1 MPGNGCPGRVDA
13 VVPALHGSFGEDGTV
28 QGLLEAANVTYV
40 GNGVSASTIATDKDA
55 AHVEYWKGLDA
66 ALAAAH
72 SWG

>member
-1 MPGNGCPGRVDA
+1 M
-13 VVPALHGSFGEDGTV
+13 